1 MATESNLVT
10 AANHN
15 WYLYR
20 NDSWS
25 VTLSFKDGDN
35 DPLNLSGVG
44 IEMQV
49 KKSPTAT
56 ALKSLTIGEGLTVS
70 GGDVT
75 INTIADIPKGS
86 YVWDMQFSYPS
97 GRVVTY
103 LKGVINVTEDVTK

>member
-1 MATESNLVT
+1 MTESNLVT
-10 AANHN
+10 PANHN

-25 VTLSFKDGDN
+25 VTLTFEDDTN
-35 DPLNLSGVG
+35 TPLDLSGVE
-44 IEMQV
+44 IEMQI

-56 ALKSLTIGEGLTVS
+56 ALKSLTIGEGLNVTGNNVS
-70 GGDVT
+70 ID
-75 INTIADIPKGS
+75 TIADIPKGS

-103 LKGVINVTEDVTK
+103 LKGVVNVTEDVTK